1 MAHMSRASRLL
12 DLLQLLRRHRHPVS
26 GADLATALSISLRT
40 LYRDIATLQAQGA
53 QIAGEAG
60 VGYVLQPGFTLPPLM
75 FTLDE
80 LEALG
85 LGSRWVVARADARLA
100 DAAAQALAKISAVL
114 PPGLRHELDSHALL
128 VGPSSAGS
136 AADALLAGLRE
147 AIRGERKIAIGYRDL
162 QGRESQRLL
171 WPFALGFFDQV
182 EVLVAW
188 CELRQAIR
196 NFRTDRILSLEL
208 SETRYPR
215 RRQALLKEWRAQEGI
230 PSA

>member
-1 MAHMSRASRLL
+1 MRGMSRASRLL

-26 GADLATALSISLRT
+26 GADLAASLKISLRT

-53 QIAGEAG
+53 QIVGEAG

-100 DAAAQALAKISAVL
+100 DAAGQALAKISAVL
-114 PPGLRHELDSHALL
+114 PPELRHELDSHALL
-128 VGPSSAGS
+128 VGPSNAGS
-136 AADALLAGLRE
+136 AADALLATLRE
-147 AIRGERKIAIGYRDL
+147 AIRGERKIAVRYRDL

-171 WPFALGFFDQV
+171 WPFALGFFDKV
-182 EVLVAW
+182 EVLAAW

-196 NFRTDRILSLEL
+196 NFRTDHILGLEL
-208 SETRYPR
+208 TETRYPR
-215 RRQALLKEWRAQEGI
+215 RRQALMKEWRVQEGI
-230 PSA
+230 PGA